1 MGVIERKGVKMEAR
15 LEAETMLRL
24 DNENQK
30 QPSLWESVLPPEFF
44 QMNEELT
51 QVDKLLDDERF
62 LTPFQKKFNIKIG
75 RPTTAVATYLRM
87 MYLKYRYQ
95 MGYEVLVKEV
105 SDSFTWR
112 HFCHLSLEE
121 KVPESSTLIKLTHK
135 YGEATVKAL
144 NEALVLK
151 LKESKVVRGKKLRI
165 DTTAVESDIHY
176 PTDTGLLNDGI
187 KVVTRVVTG
196 LKKLVPN
203 IGKQFV
209 NHTRLAKKLYLR
221 LVKTMKGRT
230 GKDAKAVKKTRG
242 KLIKITER
250 VIAGAKAVRRQLAL
264 HRKVSP
270 LVHGLTRRLDGW
282 IDAVERIVGQT
293 QEVIKGNR
301 HLPRRLVSLFDLGA
315 RPIRKGKSHKDTEF
329 GRKLLIGETD
339 HGIISTYEV
348 LAENPADVTLLQTGV
363 KGHRHLFRKRLKAVA
378 GDRGLYS
385 RDNEEWLRNTGVE
398 QISIPAR
405 GKVSKERRQY
415 QRQFWFKRLQR
426 FRAGCE
432 AKISLLKRKFGLGRS
447 RMRGDAGAGIWIGQG
462 IFAHNLW
469 QAARIC

>member
-1 MGVIERKGVKMEAR
+1 
-15 LEAETMLRL
+15 MLRL
-24 DNENQK
+24 DNANQK
-30 QPSLWESVLPPEFF
+30 QPSLWESVLPPELF

-62 LTPFQKKFNIKIG
+62 LIPFQKKFDSKIG

-105 SDSFTWR
+105 SDSFAWR
-112 HFCHLSLEE
+112 RFCHLSLEE

-135 YGEATVKAL
+135 YGDETVKAL

-151 LKESKVVRGKKLRI
+151 LKESRLVRGKKLRI
-165 DTTAVESDIHY
+165 DTTVVESDIHY

-187 KVVTRVVTG
+187 KIVTRVVNR
-196 LKKLVPN
+196 LKKLVPDM
-203 IGKQFV
+203 GKQFV
-209 NHTRLAKKLYLR
+209 NHTRQAKRFYLR
-221 LVKTMKGRT
+221 LVKTMKGRA
-230 GKDAKAVKKTRG
+230 GKATAVKKTSR
-242 KLIKITER
+242 KLIKISER
-250 VIAGAKAVRRQLAL
+250 VIASGKAVQKELELR
-264 HRKVSP
+264 RKVSP
-270 LVHGLTRRLDGW
+270 LVHGLTQRLGGW
-282 IDAVERIVGQT
+282 IDVVEKVVGQT
-293 QEVIKGNR
+293 KEVIRGNR
-301 HLPRRLVSLFDLGA
+301 HLPHRLVSLFDIGA

-329 GRKLLIGETD
+329 GRKVLIGETD

-348 LAENPADVTLLQTGV
+348 LAENPSDVTLLRTGV

-385 RDNEEWLRNTGVE
+385 RANEDWLKDTGVK

-405 GKVSKERRQY
+405 GKISKERRQY

-447 RMRGDAGAGIWIGQG
+447 RMRGDTGAKIWIGQG
-462 IFAHNLW
+462 IFTYNLW
-469 QAARIC
+469 QAVRIG